1 MTTGLL
7 LKLVLV
13 PMFLAAIAAAGA
25 RFGPRGAG
33 IFAGLPVAGGPI
45 LFLLALEQG
54 LVFGAEAA
62 AAAMRALAGTVVF
75 AAVYS
80 WTARRFG
87 AAVSVTAAF
96 TAWFAAVAAGVA
108 LDPAVT
114 GSFLIGL
121 AAVVAGPWLL
131 PRVGTLPALTGSAW
145 TGLPLRML
153 AGVVLTLAATG
164 VATRVGPDWSGVA
177 GLFPVISIVLAVS
190 THRRHGP
197 DVAITLLRGLSA
209 GLASIL
215 AFLLVLA
222 LILPEAGLAAGFGAA
237 SLAAL
242 LAQGLIVAGEARR
255 RRR

>member
-1 MTTGLL
+1 MTAGLV

-13 PMFLAAIAAAGA
+13 PLFLAAIAAAGA

-62 AAAMRALAGTVVF
+62 AAAMSALAGTVVF

-80 WTARRFG
+80 WMARRFG
-87 AAVSVTAAF
+87 PAVSVTAAF
-96 TAWFAAVAAGVA
+96 SAWFVAVGTGVA
-108 LDPAVT
+108 LAPSVA

-121 AAVVAGPWLL
+121 VAILAGPRLL
-131 PRVGTLPALTGSAW
+131 PRVGALPPLTGSAW

-153 AGVVLTLAATG
+153 AGVALTLAATG
-164 VATRVGPDWSGVA
+164 VATRVGPGWSGVA

-190 THRRHGP
+190 THKRHGP
-197 DVAITLLRGLSA
+197 DVVITLLRGLSS

-215 AFLLVLA
+215 AFLVVLA
-222 LILPEAGLAAGFGAA
+222 LILPEWGLAGGFAAA
-237 SLAAL
+237 SLAAI
-242 LAQGLIVAGEARR
+242 LAQGVIVAAEARR
-255 RRR
+255 LRR